1 MGIQCAGSVGHITS
15 YDPWS
20 GLLYNPSVC
29 HPQNSLSS
37 SEHSPVP
44 YPHRTWRK
52 LFPRVLKNEVVRGSG
67 WWGNYNFHSCMGEL
81 NCSTRNTVT
90 CYKSLRKCD
99 KIRLYQVHLKIVI
112 IDGSDDMYSLH
123 RHQSYIRDR
132 LRLRKAR
139 LSTKSYLLVHVMCKM
154 ENKSNIGKIQH
165 AKSIP
170 YHIYN
175 VYDRSLSWSAT
186 GRRLMYCL

>member
-1 MGIQCAGSVGHITS
+1 MCGKCWTNYQLWSMVRLTIQSFCVS
-15 YDPWS
+15 
-20 GLLYNPSVC
+20 
-29 HPQNSLSS
+29 PQNSLSS

-52 LFPRVLKNEVVRGSG
+52 LFPRVSKNEVVRGSG
-67 WWGNYNFHSCMGEL
+67 WWGNYHFHSCMGEL
-81 NCSTRNTVT
+81 NCGTRNTVT
-90 CYKSLRKCD
+90 CYKSLKKCD

-123 RHQSYIRDR
+123 RYQSYIRDR

-139 LSTKSYLLVHVMCKM
+139 LSTKSYLLVHVICKM

-165 AKSIP
+165 PIEKSWKHAKSIP
-170 YHIYN
+170 LSHIQCIWPLTFLKCY
-175 VYDRSLSWSAT
+175 R
-186 GRRLMYCL
+186 